1 LASWS
6 QPSFRPQTTI
16 GGHDACPDIHT
27 KAGAL
32 LHSLAHNHAFVDG
45 NKRTA
50 LIATYVFY
58 RLNGYMLVAKTNDI
72 IGLMLDAAQS
82 QLTVEA
88 IAGSLKNWVTEVG
101 AP

>member
-1 LASWS
+1 
-6 QPSFRPQTTI
+6 
-16 GGHDACPDIHT
+16 
-27 KAGAL
+27 
-32 LHSLAHNHAFVDG
+32 
-45 NKRTA
+45 

-58 RLNGYMLVAKTNDI
+58 RLNGYLLVAKTNDI

-88 IAGSLKNWVTEVG
+88 ITGSLKNWVTEVG